1 MYDPILQRDFYSM
14 KALFDPL
21 VIKKVTMATPE
32 QIMAQSKALDEA
44 QKKRAAAEGPLNALI
59 APYKKKLYD
68 DRVAVLPADVRA
80 IILKPEKDRTPAEQK
95 IADDYFPVLR
105 IDAEKIQEILPADV
119 RTKYKEL
126 QQAVT
131 AAGGGAGGGRRGG
144 GGLPAY
150 WTVEV
155 DRGKELEPSYILTS
169 GDPERPEKNKPVQ
182 PGWPFAPAKIDFR
195 EGRIEAFSDWLTS
208 PENPMFARV
217 AVNRLWQWHFG
228 EGLQKSSSDFGK
240 LGGTPSNP
248 RLLDWLASE
257 FVARNFSMKEINRL
271 MVTSETYKLAS
282 EADAAISAANVKVDP
297 ENTYLWRYRL
307 QRLEAEPI
315 WDSILS
321 AAGNLDLTVGGPS
334 FSVGGGGGRRGGGG
348 GGGRGMAA
356 APGATNRR
364 GAYMIRGFSTST
376 EIVPNFLQAFDVD
389 DGRLPCP
396 LRTQTVTAPQGLFM
410 MNSDEVENASAKL
423 AARLQKESGGDLKN
437 AVDLGYRLTL
447 DRPPSPAEKDGAL
460 TYIESDPAR
469 LKGFAWLLYNLDEFI
484 YVR

>member
-1 MYDPILQRDFYSM
+1 
-14 KALFDPL
+14 
-21 VIKKVTMATPE
+21 MATPE

-44 QKKRAAAEGPLNALI
+44 QKKRAAAEAPLNALI

-68 DRVAVLPADVRA
+68 DRVAMLPADVRA
-80 IILKPEKDRTPAEQK
+80 IILKLEKDRTVAEQK

-105 IDAEKIQEILPADV
+105 IDADKLQEVMPADV
-119 RTKYKEL
+119 QKKYKEL
-126 QQAVT
+126 QQAVN
-131 AAGGGAGGGRRGG
+131 AAGGGGGRRGG

-155 DRGKELEPSYILTS
+155 DHAKELEPSYILTS

-195 EGRIEAFSDWLTS
+195 DGRIEAFSDWLTA
-208 PENPMFARV
+208 PDNPMFARV

-240 LGGTPSNP
+240 LGGMPSNP
-248 RLLDWLASE
+248 QLLDWLASE
-257 FVARNFSMKEINRL
+257 FVARNFSMKEMNRL
-271 MVTSETYKLAS
+271 MVTSDTYKLAS
-282 EADAAISAANVKVDP
+282 EASPEVQAANMRVDP
-297 ENTYLWRYRL
+297 EDTYLWRYRL

-348 GGGRGMAA
+348 GGGRGMAG
-356 APGATNRR
+356 APVATNRR
-364 GAYMIRGFSTST
+364 GAYMIRGFSTSAD
-376 EIVPNFLQAFDVD
+376 IVPNFLQAFDVD
-389 DGRLPCP
+389 DGRVPCP
-396 LRTQTVTAPQGLFM
+396 MRTQTVTAPQGLFM
-410 MNSDEVENASAKL
+410 MNSEEVESASAKL
-423 AARLQKESGGDLKN
+423 AARLQKESGGDLPN
-437 AVDLGYRLTL
+437 AVDLGYRLTV
-447 DRPPSPAEKDGAL
+447 DRPPSPVEKDRAL
-460 TYIESDPAR
+460 TYIENDPAR